1 VTQLHLEKNNHRVE
15 VVVSFIELFHIKPYP
30 SRAGSEQKV
39 FASQKASVAE
49 VQHNSTEALNG
60 TPQVHT
66 TKERLSII

>member
-1 VTQLHLEKNNHRVE
+1 M
-15 VVVSFIELFHIKPYP
+15 ELFHIKPYA

-39 FASQKASVAE
+39 SASQKASVAE
-49 VQHNSTEALNG
+49 VQHNSIKAMNG